1 MALTLDGR
9 KVALNAQPSPMITFE
24 AIIPKRMVDDIKPI
38 FFTF

>member
-1 MALTLDGR
+1 MHACPCFLN
-9 KVALNAQPSPMITFE
+9 VARAGVLTFE